1 MRDGSIEIAWA
12 GGEHIFRL
20 GIAEAEKVQ
29 DECDAGPP
37 VIAAR
42 LARSIWRVQD
52 IRAPILWGLIG
63 GGLPAAEAQKLV
75 KQYLIPPMAQHVM
88 AAQAIITSFI
98 VAPADDVAED
108 EPSGDDPNAEAA
120 EVSQEGK

>member
-20 GIAEAEKVQ
+20 GIAEVEKVQ

-42 LARSIWRVQD
+42 LARSLWRVQD
-52 IRAPILWGLIG
+52 VRAPILWGLIG
-63 GGLPAAEAQKLV
+63 GGIPAAEAQKLV
-75 KQYLIPPMAQHVM
+75 KQYLVPPIAQHVIV
-88 AAQAIITSFI
+88 AQAIVTAFI
-98 VAPADDVAED
+98 VGGVD
-108 EPSGDDPNAEAA
+108 ETPPDEVNGDDPNGEAA
-120 EVSQEGK
+120 KDSQGEK